1 MLNKIPTEENRLIT
15 SKHSI
20 LLPIN
25 LQIGFQLYQLSFKK
39 KILGHRKY
47 VIMEY
52 KNSYVD
58 LSGQRDQQMKC
69 VKTILF
75 KTCRIKQNLIKDRTT
90 KTKPNASETE
100 QHAVFSYTT
109 KCKKHI
115 CEIAVLNLYS

>member
-1 MLNKIPTEENRLIT
+1 
-15 SKHSI
+15 
-20 LLPIN
+20 
-25 LQIGFQLYQLSFKK
+25 
-39 KILGHRKY
+39 
-47 VIMEY
+47 MEY
-52 KNSYVD
+52 KNSYSYVD
-58 LSGQRDQQMKC
+58 LSGQSDQQMKC